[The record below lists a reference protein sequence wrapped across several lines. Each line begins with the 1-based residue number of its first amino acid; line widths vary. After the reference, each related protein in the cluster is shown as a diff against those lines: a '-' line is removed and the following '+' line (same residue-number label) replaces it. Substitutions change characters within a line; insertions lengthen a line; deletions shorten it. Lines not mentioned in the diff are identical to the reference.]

1 MRPDPEALSAAF
13 ASYAEA
19 TRRREVDRAFARL
32 GGREALTDEQRRVVC
47 ELADAI
53 ASGIVAAPERTLEE
67 RPDERTVEAAAR
79 LLPVAS
85 DADGRDPAGRAG
97 SD

>member
-1 MRPDPEALSAAF
+1 MLSAAY
-13 ASYAEA
+13 ASHAEA
-19 TRRREVDRAFARL
+19 TKRREVDRAFARL
-32 GGREALTDEQRRVVC
+32 GGREALTDEQRRVVR

-67 RPDERTVEAAAR
+67 HPDERTVEAAAR

-85 DADGRDPAGRAG
+85 DDDGRDPAGQAG